1 MTRLEKLEI
10 IEHQEITAQRRQ
22 ARKKKHVSKRK
33 GRFDHRTGKPGKS
46 KWLKN

>member
-22 ARKKKHVSKRK
+22 ARKKKHVSKHAK
-33 GRFDHRTGKPGKS
+33 ADLITEQVNQASP
-46 KWLKN
+46 ND